1 MGTFAATDA
10 PFVEGVLSGLVV
22 EFDSPAGLGYIDSAN
37 GNRYLFHCIAIA
49 DGSREIAVEQ
59 KVLFELVVRFE
70 KSEAW
75 NIQKND

>member
-10 PFVEGVLSGLVV
+10 PFVEGVLSGLVT

-49 DGSREIAVEQ
+49 DGSREIAVGQ

>member
-49 DGSREIAVEQ
+49 DGSREIAVGQ

-75 NIQKND
+75 NIQKID

>member
-1 MGTFAATDA
+1 MGTFVATDA

-49 DGSREIAVEQ
+49 DGSREIAVGQ

>member
-1 MGTFAATDA
+1 MGTFVATDA
-10 PFVEGVLSGLVV
+10 PFVEGMLSGLVV

-49 DGSREIAVEQ
+49 DGSREIAVGQ

>member
-37 GNRYLFHCIAIA
+37 VG
-49 DGSREIAVEQ
+49 Q
-59 KVLFELVVRFE
+59 KVLFEIVMRFE

>member
-10 PFVEGVLSGLVV
+10 PFVEGVLAGLVV
-22 EFDSPAGLGYIDSAN
+22 EFDSPAGLGYIDSAS

-49 DGSREIAVEQ
+49 DGSREIAAGQ
-59 KVLFELVVRFE
+59 KVLFEIVMRFS

>member
-10 PFVEGVLSGLVV
+10 PFVEGVLSGIVV
-22 EFDSPAGLGYIDSAN
+22 EFDSPAGLGYIDSVS
-37 GNRYLFHCIAIA
+37 GDRYLFHCIAIA
-49 DGSREIAVEQ
+49 DGSREIAVGQ
-59 KVLFELVVRFE
+59 KVLFEIVMRFA

>member
-10 PFVEGVLSGLVV
+10 PFVEGVHVGLVA
-22 EFDSPAGLGYIDSAN
+22 EFDSSAGLGYIDCAN

-49 DGSREIAVEQ
+49 DGSREITLGQ
-59 KVLFELVVRFE
+59 KVLFEIVMRFN

>member
-1 MGTFAATDA
+1 MGTFAAPDA

-49 DGSREIAVEQ
+49 DGSREIAVGQ

>member
-1 MGTFAATDA
+1 MRTFSATDA
-10 PFVEGVLSGLVV
+10 PFVEGVHAGLVV

-49 DGSREIAVEQ
+49 DGSREIMVGQ
-59 KVLFELVVRFE
+59 GVFFEIVIRFN

-75 NIQKND
+75 NIQKNN

>member
-10 PFVEGVLSGLVV
+10 PFVEGVHVGLVA
-22 EFDSPAGLGYIDSAN
+22 EFDSPAGLGYIDSVK
-37 GNRYLFHCIAIA
+37 GNCYLFHCIAIA
-49 DGSREIAVEQ
+49 DGSREIAVGQ
-59 KVLFELVVRFE
+59 KVLFEIVMRFN

>member
-10 PFVEGVLSGLVV
+10 PFVEGVHVGLVA
-22 EFDSPAGLGYIDSAN
+22 EFDSPAGLGYIDCAN
-37 GNRYLFHCIAIA
+37 GNCYLFHCIAIA
-49 DGSREIAVEQ
+49 DGSREIAVGQ
-59 KVLFELVVRFE
+59 KVLFEIVMRFN

>member
-10 PFVEGVLSGLVV
+10 PFVEGVLPGLVV

-49 DGSREIAVEQ
+49 DGSREITVGQ
-59 KVLFELVVRFE
+59 KVLFEVVVCFG

>member
-49 DGSREIAVEQ
+49 DGSREIAVGQ

-75 NIQKND
+75 NIHKND

>member
-10 PFVEGVLSGLVV
+10 PFVEGVLSGLVA

-49 DGSREIAVEQ
+49 DGSREIAVGQ

>member
-1 MGTFAATDA
+1 MGPFVATDA
-10 PFVEGVLSGLVV
+10 PFVEGVHSGLIV

-49 DGSREIAVEQ
+49 DGSREIAVGQ

>member
-1 MGTFAATDA
+1 MGTFVATDA

-49 DGSREIAVEQ
+49 DDSREIAVGQ
-59 KVLFELVVRFE
+59 KVLFEVVVRFE

>member
-37 GNRYLFHCIAIA
+37 GNRYL
-49 DGSREIAVEQ
+49 
-59 KVLFELVVRFE
+59 
-70 KSEAW
+70 
-75 NIQKND
+75 